1 MLKLLT
7 TGRIYPKINHVINV
21 AGDELY
27 RIITGFSLVFS
38 LVHPKFFQ
46 NNKISAGEEE
56 SLFTR
61 GYARM
66 RRKGKYG
73 KRRKTEST

>member
-1 MLKLLT
+1 MY
-7 TGRIYPKINHVINV
+7 RMRFWI
-21 AGDELY
+21 LY
-27 RIITGFSLVFS
+27 IE
-38 LVHPKFFQ
+38 VHPIFFQ

-56 SLFTR
+56 SLNTR
-61 GYARM
+61 GYACM

>member
-1 MLKLLT
+1 MEVSYIALPLDFISYISIFSK
-7 TGRIYPKINHVINV
+7 N
-21 AGDELY
+21 
-27 RIITGFSLVFS
+27 II
-38 LVHPKFFQ
+38 
-46 NNKISAGEEE
+46 ISAGEEE
-56 SLFTR
+56 SLNTR